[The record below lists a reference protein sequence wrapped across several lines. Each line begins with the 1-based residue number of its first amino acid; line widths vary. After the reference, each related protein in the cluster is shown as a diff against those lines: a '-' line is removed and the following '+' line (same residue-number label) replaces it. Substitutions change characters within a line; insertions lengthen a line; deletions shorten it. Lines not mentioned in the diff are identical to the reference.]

1 MMETQF
7 TGGELVKQRVRIK
20 AGVMGYLPHP
30 LGSAFELS
38 ESCLSLRNLVVPC
51 RVGLFS
57 CGPGGAFLLDCSKLG
72 GLTVDSTLEAGLKDV
87 DLLSLRLGIERELGI
102 VLQRKLFGAE
112 ELSLGGGIGNV
123 RGDRFRSF
131 ISGPLL

>member
-7 TGGELVKQRVRIK
+7 TGGELIKQRVRIK

-30 LGSAFELS
+30 FGSAFELS

-57 CGPGGAFLLDCSKLG
+57 CGPGGAFLLDCSKFG
-72 GLTVDSTLEAGLKDV
+72 GLTVDCTLEAGLKDV
-87 DLLSLRLGIERELGI
+87 DLVVRAQNLDDPANAGVIVGDDIRVSLLKHFCPSLESP
-102 VLQRKLFGAE
+102 VLEF
-112 ELSLGGGIGNV
+112 
-123 RGDRFRSF
+123 
-131 ISGPLL
+131 

>member
-7 TGGELVKQRVRIK
+7 TGGELIKQRVRIK
-20 AGVMGYLPHP
+20 ACVVGYLPHP
-30 LGSAFELS
+30 FGSAFELS

-57 CGPGGAFLLDCSKLG
+57 CGPCGPFLFNCGKLG
-72 GLTVDSTLEAGLKDV
+72 GLTVDSTLEAGLKVV
-87 DLLSLRLGIERELGI
+87 DLLGFGPGVERQFRV

-112 ELSLGGGIGNV
+112 ELSLGGTIWDVGPNRFGNLV
-123 RGDRFRSF
+123 
-131 ISGPLL
+131 